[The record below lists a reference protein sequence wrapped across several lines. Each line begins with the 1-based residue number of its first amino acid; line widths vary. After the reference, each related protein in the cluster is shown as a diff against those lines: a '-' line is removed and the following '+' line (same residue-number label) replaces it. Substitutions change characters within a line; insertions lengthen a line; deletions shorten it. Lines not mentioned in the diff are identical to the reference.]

1 MLRRFRRDQRGGAA
15 VEFGLIA
22 PLLAIVVVG
31 IGMTATKLTAQ
42 NRIRQA
48 VSTGAQ
54 YAMTNSPNAAQV
66 QAVTLAAWSGKPG
79 DASVTVAQSCSC
91 PGVNNHACNVIC
103 SNGDYPAMSTR
114 IDATGTFDGE
124 TISASQ
130 TVRTR

>member
-1 MLRRFRRDQRGGAA
+1 MLRRFGRDQRGGAA

-22 PLLAIVVVG
+22 PLLAILVVG
-31 IGMTATKLTAQ
+31 IGTTATKLTAQ
-42 NRIRQA
+42 SRIRQA

-54 YAMTNSPNAAQV
+54 YAMTNSPNVAQV

-79 DASVTVAQSCSC
+79 DGAVTVAQSCTCGS
-91 PGVNNHACNVIC
+91 VSHACDQIC
-103 SNGDYPAMSTR
+103 TNGDYPAMSTS
-114 IDATGTFDGE
+114 INATATFDGE